1 MSFLSLLK
9 HLDARTNQV
18 VLLAQ
23 DGDGPVC
30 NGGFEEIKEDDL
42 DETEKIIWY
51 LWNQDIWA
59 SNLFKNVN
67 GNILRFVVKEFG
79 NGQNFFLEI
88 ERIQTHKILYRMVV
102 YLKPL
107 ERYKH
112 DEGITD
118 NSIHQVEA
126 EFCIE
131 GEQNAATISTELDDI
146 KHFMRQN
153 NWREVCDV
161 IKATFKDTVKLAL
174 LFVNYSPDGI
184 LIFKLC
190 NPSTGGVDLV
200 HAYNIFLGFI
210 TDGADSLY
218 LEIACRLF
226 NANASRLGADFRRMV
241 DVTSTAIANGKLNVS
256 KLKEDCRPLFD
267 KVFELMNDARAPRP
281 SEGSQ

>member
-30 NGGFEEIKEDDL
+30 NVDFNKIREDDL
-42 DETEKIIWY
+42 GEREKIIWH

-79 NGQNFFLEI
+79 NGQNFFLQIERI

-131 GEQNAATISTELDDI
+131 GDQTEATISTELDDI

-161 IKATFKDTVKLAL
+161 IKTTFKDTVKLAL
-174 LFVNYSPDGI
+174 LFVNYGPQDGI

-190 NPSTGGVDLV
+190 NPSPDYSGHCSDLV
-200 HAYNIFLGFI
+200 RAYNIFLGFS

-218 LEIACRLF
+218 LEIACRSS
-226 NANASRLGADFRRMV
+226 NANGSRLGANFSRMV
-241 DVTSTAIANGKLNVS
+241 DVTSTAIKNGKLDVS
-256 KLKEDCRPLFD
+256 TLEKDCVPLFN
-267 KVFELMNDARAPRP
+267 KVYELM
-281 SEGSQ
+281 